1 MDRIPVEGDTR
12 RLPDLGLAIKSIV
25 AFWAGEFVNSYVLAR
40 MKIATGGRFL
50 WMRTIGSTIV
60 GQGVDSLIFYPIA
73 FLGIWETEQVLLVLT
88 TNWAMK
94 VAWEAALTPATYV
107 VVGALKR
114 REGVDVFDEGTD
126 FTPFGAKV

>member
-1 MDRIPVEGDTR
+1 
-12 RLPDLGLAIKSIV
+12 
-25 AFWAGEFVNSYVLAR
+25 
-40 MKIATGGRFL
+40 MKLATGGRFL

-94 VAWEAALTPATYV
+94 VAWEAALTPATYLM
-107 VVGALKR
+107 VGALKR

-126 FTPFGAKV
+126 FNRSEEHTSELQSLMRISYDVFCLKKKKNIK

>member
-1 MDRIPVEGDTR
+1 
-12 RLPDLGLAIKSIV
+12 
-25 AFWAGEFVNSYVLAR
+25 
-40 MKIATGGRFL
+40 
-50 WMRTIGSTIV
+50 MRTIGSTIF

-73 FLGIWETEQVLLVLT
+73 FLGIWETEQVFLVLA

-94 VAWEAALTPATYV
+94 VAWEAVLTPATYV

-126 FTPFGAKV
+126 FNPFGAKV